1 MLRVIFSFFV
11 IAFDFDFSSMFIHG
25 IKLLQIWW
33 LILIY

>member
-11 IAFDFDFSSMFIHG
+11 IAIDFSSMLIHG